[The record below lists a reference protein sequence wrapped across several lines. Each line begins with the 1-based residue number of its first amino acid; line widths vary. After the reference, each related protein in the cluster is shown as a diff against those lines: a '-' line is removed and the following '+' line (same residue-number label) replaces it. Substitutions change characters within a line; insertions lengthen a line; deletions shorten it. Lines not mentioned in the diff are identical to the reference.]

1 MAWKNKL
8 KARSLE
14 DEYRLADDVWQE
26 QESKLSDNDSYEV
39 QKNNN
44 TYAST
49 SDTSLYLRIG
59 NIKKTVANTYIE
71 SAENWP
77 IAADYKI
84 GWFIRYFAKRIDGA
98 VIETDKFGWEDVQ
111 KHKEDSPGLYKIS
124 TLKWHLKPII
134 SLEEYKT
141 TSSSIIN
148 KLKSI
153 EVGVL
158 NQDVAKINERYTIM
172 TDESKMPGLLDTIG

>member
-59 NIKKTVANTYIE
+59 NIKKAQAFLYHRANGLQGILNY
-71 SAENWP
+71 N
-77 IAADYKI
+77 
-84 GWFIRYFAKRIDGA
+84 
-98 VIETDKFGWEDVQ
+98 ET
-111 KHKEDSPGLYKIS
+111 
-124 TLKWHLKPII
+124 
-134 SLEEYKT
+134 YKT
-141 TSSSIIN
+141 KTYRNN
-148 KLKSI
+148 KRRIS
-153 EVGVL
+153 E
-158 NQDVAKINERYTIM
+158 Y
-172 TDESKMPGLLDTIG
+172 S